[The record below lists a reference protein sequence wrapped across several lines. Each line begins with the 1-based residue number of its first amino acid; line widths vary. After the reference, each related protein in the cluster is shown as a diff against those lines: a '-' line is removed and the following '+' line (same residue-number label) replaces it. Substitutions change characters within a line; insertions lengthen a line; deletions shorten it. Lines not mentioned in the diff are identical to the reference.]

1 MSNQHLIVFTVGPV
15 QSFIAS
21 ARKTE
26 DFWSGSYILSYFIR
40 EAMKKL
46 SELDPECEFI
56 FPKNFKETDVKTRH
70 IASLPNRFTAIV
82 HKDVQNAAAIL
93 QETEGHVRKVF
104 YELST
109 SAIHYV
115 FPSLD
120 KQEKEILKEKAVKQ
134 IDAFLEVY
142 WVVEPYDSSNNF
154 RDIRERAE
162 KRLGALKNDK
172 HYPGLVQYGLTCSVC
187 KEREALCLE
196 DIGLEDKYGDMK
208 RKLAETWRR
217 RSETYKVFN
226 SNEDQEQQAGRI
238 KDNEYLCGICLGKRT
253 AWDYFTNKLGN
264 KKAFRRFQSV
274 LDIGKENYYAI
285 LLMDGDNMGHW
296 FSGENKEDFSCIS
309 ERLAHFSQQ
318 VVPKI
323 VEQDYNG
330 RLVYA
335 GGDDVLAFVPVEE
348 ALSVAQALRF
358 AFSDA
363 EQGLG
368 EKATASI
375 GLVIGHKKAPL
386 QSLLN
391 NVRQLEKKAKGYV
404 NPETKTKKNALALA
418 VHTKSGEISE
428 AILPWEIGLSRTV
441 ELLQDFIS
449 LLQNDLSS
457 TFIYHFSHA
466 FFPLLDESEKYR
478 KLQNHEM
485 VQVELRRLLKRSVKE
500 GRKVESLE
508 QYVEVLLKLHNVS
521 RSGYDFLNLLKML
534 TFFKRSEGKKS
545 DKADVKTS

>member
-1 MSNQHLIVFTVGPV
+1 MSNQHLVVFTVGPV

-26 DFWSGSYILSYFIR
+26 DFWSGSFILSHFIR
-40 EAMKKL
+40 EAMKML
-46 SELDPECEFI
+46 SELDPKCEFI
-56 FPKNFKETDVKTRH
+56 YPKNIQETDVKTRH

-82 HKDVQNAAAIL
+82 HKDAQSAAAIL
-93 QETEGHVRKVF
+93 QETEGHVRRVF
-104 YELST
+104 YDLCT
-109 SAIHYV
+109 SAIHTV

-134 IDAFLEVY
+134 VDAFLEVY
-142 WVVEPYDSSNNF
+142 WVVEPYDSNIHF
-154 RDIRERAE
+154 QEIRERAE

-172 HYPGLVQYGLTCSVC
+172 QYPGFAQYGLTCSVC

-196 DIGLEDKYGDMK
+196 DLRLEDKYGDMK
-208 RKLAETWRR
+208 RKLAETWNR
-217 RSETYKVFN
+217 RSEIYKVSN
-226 SNEDQEQQAGRI
+226 SNEEQEQQAGRI
-238 KDNEYLCGICLGKRT
+238 KDNEFLCGICLGKRT
-253 AWDYFTNKLGN
+253 AWDYFTNKLEN
-264 KKAFRRFQSV
+264 KHVFRRFQSV
-274 LDIGKENYYAI
+274 LDIGKGNYYAI
-285 LLMDGDNMGHW
+285 LMMDGDNMGQW
-296 FSGENKEDFSCIS
+296 FSGENKKDFSSVS

-335 GGDDVLAFVPVEE
+335 GGDDVLAFVPVDE
-348 ALSVAQALRF
+348 ALHVAQALRF
-358 AFSDA
+358 AFSQP

-375 GLVIGHKKAPL
+375 GLVIGHKKTPL

-391 NVRQLEKKAKGYV
+391 IVRQLEKKAKGYE
-404 NPETKTKKNALALA
+404 NPQSKVKKNALALA
-418 VHTKSGEISE
+418 VHTRSGEISE
-428 AILPWEIGLSRTV
+428 AIMPWEIGSSRTV
-441 ELLQDFIS
+441 ELLLDFIS

-457 TFIYHFSHA
+457 TFIYHFSNA
-466 FFPLLDESEKYR
+466 FFPLLYENEEFR
-478 KLQNHEM
+478 KLKNHEM

-508 QYVEVLLKLHNVS
+508 QHVEALLMLHTVS

-534 TFFKRSEGKKS
+534 TFFKRSEGEMS
-545 DKADVKTS
+545 EKADVKTG

>member
-1 MSNQHLIVFTVGPV
+1 MSNQHLVVFTVGPV

-26 DFWSGSYILSYFIR
+26 DFWSGSYILSHFIR
-40 EAMKKL
+40 EAMKML
-46 SELDPECEFI
+46 SKLDPECEFI
-56 FPKNFKETDVKTRH
+56 FPKNIQETDVKTLH

-82 HKDVQNAAAIL
+82 HKDVEETAAIL
-93 QETEGHVRKVF
+93 QETEGHVRRVF
-104 YELST
+104 YDLCT
-109 SAIHYV
+109 SAIHSV

-120 KQEKEILKEKAVKQ
+120 KQEKETLKKKAVNQ

-142 WVVEPYDSSNNF
+142 WVVEPYDSNINF
-154 RDIRERAE
+154 QGIRERAE

-172 HYPGLVQYGLTCSVC
+172 HYPGFVQYGLTCSVC

-196 DIGLEDKYGDMK
+196 DIRLEDKYGDMK
-208 RKLAETWRR
+208 RKFSETWKK
-217 RSETYKVFN
+217 RSETYKV
-226 SNEDQEQQAGRI
+226 SNNNGDQEQQAGRI
-238 KDNEYLCGICLGKRT
+238 KDNEFLCGICLGKRT

-274 LDIGKENYYAI
+274 LNIGEEKYYAI

-296 FSGENKEDFSCIS
+296 FSGENKEDYSHIS
-309 ERLAHFSQQ
+309 ERLAHFSQK

-323 VEQDYNG
+323 VESDYNG

-358 AFSDA
+358 AFSNP

-404 NPETKTKKNALALA
+404 NPETKANKNALALA
-418 VHTKSGEISE
+418 IHTRSGEISE
-428 AILPWEIGLSRTV
+428 AILPWEIGSLRTV
-441 ELLQDFIS
+441 ELLHDFIS

-466 FFPLLDESEKYR
+466 FFPLLHESEEYR
-478 KLQNHEM
+478 KLKNHEM
-485 VQVELRRLLKRSVKE
+485 MQVELRRLLKRSVKE
-500 GRKVESLE
+500 GRKLESLE
-508 QYVEVLLKLHNVS
+508 QHVEVLLMLHNAS

-545 DKADVKTS
+545 EKADVKTG